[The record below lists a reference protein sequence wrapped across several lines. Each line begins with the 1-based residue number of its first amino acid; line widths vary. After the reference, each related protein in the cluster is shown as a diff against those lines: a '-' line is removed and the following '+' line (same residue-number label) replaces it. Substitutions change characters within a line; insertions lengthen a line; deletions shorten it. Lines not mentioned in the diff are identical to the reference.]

1 MPAVIVITARSLS
14 LLAFPAVGIFAGIYW
29 FVRGFRLLQRR
40 RLILSTPDSTIQN
53 AAIGLVEINGVSES
67 PYVMLSPLN
76 RTECHYYRAVAWQLR
91 RSGNDTFWR
100 KVVEETL
107 HVPFYLDDGSG
118 KLLVDP
124 RGAEM
129 DLPST
134 FQQEYHPSL
143 PMPGSKIP
151 GAVVEFLARHG
162 IDPQPGIKVE
172 EYCIRPKSP
181 LFALGTLSQNPG
193 LDASIT
199 PAWAQRV
206 GEKRKAQEH
215 PKNSA
220 VRSLTQVVRLSETN
234 TEVPAAA
241 MTQQQKIAAALS
253 RAGINNPAAW
263 SSTVVGVKTSGPEPA
278 DSSIA
283 VATAVEVKQQAEA
296 DDSESFDLHPP
307 VVLMKGTHRPE
318 FFISWRSPRE
328 LIQVVEWNSYLMM
341 LGGPA
346 LVITCI
352 SLILHFRWL

>member
-1 MPAVIVITARSLS
+1 MPAVIVITARSLT
-14 LLAFPAVGIFAGIYW
+14 LLAFPAIGFFAGVYW
-29 FVRGFRLLQRR
+29 FVRGLRLFQRR
-40 RLILSTPDSTIQN
+40 RLILSTPESTIQN
-53 AAIGLVEINGVSES
+53 AAIGLVEVNGVSES

-91 RSGNDTFWR
+91 RSGNNTFWR

-124 RGAEM
+124 RSAEM
-129 DLPST
+129 DLQCT

-151 GAVVEFLARHG
+151 GPVAEFLVRHG
-162 IDPQPGIKVE
+162 IDPQPGVKVE

-199 PAWAQRV
+199 PAWAERV
-206 GEKRKAQEH
+206 GEKRKTQEH
-215 PKNSA
+215 AKNGA
-220 VRSLTQVVRLSETN
+220 ARTLTHVVRLSETN

-263 SSTVVGVKTSGPEPA
+263 SSKEAGVKLSKPEPA

-283 VATAVEVKQQAEA
+283 VATAIEVTSRAET

-328 LIQVVEWNSYLMM
+328 LIQINEWNSYLMM

-346 LVITCI
+346 LVIGCI
-352 SLILHFRWL
+352 YLTLHFRWL

>member
-1 MPAVIVITARSLS
+1 VPAVIVITARSLT
-14 LLAFPAVGIFAGIYW
+14 LLAFSAIGIFAGIYW
-29 FVRGFRLLQRR
+29 FVRGLRLRQRR
-40 RLILSTPDSTIQN
+40 RLILSTPASSIQN
-53 AAIGLVEINGVSES
+53 AVIGLVEVNGVSES

-91 RSGNDTFWR
+91 RSGHDTFWR

-107 HVPFYLDDGSG
+107 HVPFYLNNGSG

-151 GAVVEFLARHG
+151 GPVAEFLVRHG

-199 PAWAQRV
+199 PAWAERV
-206 GEKRKAQEH
+206 GEKRKTQEH
-215 PKNSA
+215 PKNGEA
-220 VRSLTQVVRLSETN
+220 RNLTRVVRLSKPDA
-234 TEVPAAA
+234 EVPAAA

-263 SSTVVGVKTSGPEPA
+263 NSKEVGAKTSRPEPA

-283 VATAVEVKQQAEA
+283 VETAVEVTQRAET

-328 LIQVVEWNSYLMM
+328 LIQVVEWNSYLMI

-346 LVITCI
+346 LALSCAY
-352 SLILHFRWL
+352 LILRFRWL